1 MSMSISTSTDVQR
14 PDLAREPAIQRAAVT
29 ADAKPVEDRSAP
41 HQQSM
46 SSDAAAKLVEEIQ
59 KKLDSMNV
67 SLSFNTYGK
76 DRDIAVKVI
85 EKESG
90 EVIREIPPKEL
101 QQLADKLDEMIGLIF
116 SKSA

>member
-1 MSMSISTSTDVQR
+1 MSISISTSTDVAR
-14 PDLAREPAIQRAAVT
+14 PDPGIHRAAVP
-29 ADAKPVEDRSAP
+29 ADAKTSESGAPAQQKPMSSEAAARLVED
-41 HQQSM
+41 
-46 SSDAAAKLVEEIQ
+46 IQ

-67 SLSFNTYGK
+67 SLSFSTYGK
-76 DRDIAVKVI
+76 DRNIAVKVI